1 MIMFI
6 RVKLFNIHSI
16 VSSRHPFYFHISNL
30 ILPIMEVSV
39 ILQMLWQK
47 TLDLNGKCWRLSCK
61 EWSLLSRVLDNNS
74 HLSIQC
80 YSYRFNRIHVF
91 KLCYF
96 WICTDPYQLKLS
108 YFLWKAY
115 VGTNYVSGTVLG
127 NGYTEVYKT
136 DIYGT
141 HCLLN

>member
-1 MIMFI
+1 MIMFV
-6 RVKLFNIHSI
+6 RVKLFNIYSI
-16 VSSRHPFYFHISNL
+16 VSSWHHFYFHISNL

-39 ILQMLWQK
+39 ILQTLWQK

-91 KLCYF
+91 NVF
-96 WICTDPYQLKLS
+96 GFAQIHINLS
-108 YFLWKAY
+108 YLIFYERHILGPTMYQALCWEM
-115 VGTNYVSGTVLG
+115 GTQK
-127 NGYTEVYKT
+127 YTRQIFMALIVY
-136 DIYGT
+136 
-141 HCLLN
+141 